1 MKNTFGNALAVTLFG
16 ESHGEETGVVLDGLA
31 PGIPVDAGAIERK
44 LLQRRPAGK
53 TGSGRREPDPFRIVS
68 GVFRGKTTGTPLCI
82 LIPNR
87 DAESEEYERTR
98 GLARPGHADYAAYLK
113 YHGFED
119 YRGGG
124 HASGRLTA
132 PLTAAGAIVEG
143 ALQAKGIRIGT
154 HIARLGGIADRPFS
168 EDPGALRDEI
178 LSLAEKRFAVL
189 DENAGEAMRRRI
201 EEAAEAG
208 DSVGGVLETA
218 AAGIPGGLGEPWF
231 DGVENA
237 LSRAL
242 FGIPAVKGIEFGGG
256 FGMADAPGSAWN
268 DAFRIRDGKIGT
280 ASNHNGGI
288 NGGVT
293 NGMPVLFRL
302 LVKPT
307 PSIPREQETV
317 DFLRG
322 EEAVLAVRGRHDPAV
337 LHRARPAVDAV
348 TAMVVYDL
356 LAGRY
361 GTDYFADV

>member
-1 MKNTFGNALAVTLFG
+1 MKNTFGSALAVTLFG
-16 ESHGEETGVVLDGLA
+16 ESHGEEIGVVLDGLA
-31 PGIPVDAGAIERK
+31 PGIPVDGAAIEKK
-44 LLQRRPAGK
+44 LLLRRPAGK

-68 GVFRGKTTGTPLCI
+68 GVFGGKTTGTPLCI

-87 DAESEEYERTR
+87 DAKSEEYERTR

-119 YRGGG
+119 YRGAG

-132 PLTAAGAIVEG
+132 PLAAAGAIVEG
-143 ALQAKGIRIGT
+143 ALKAKGIRIGT
-154 HIARLGGIADRPFS
+154 HIARLDGICDRSFP
-168 EDPGALRDEI
+168 EDAEELEGAI
-178 LSLAEKRFAVL
+178 LSLAEKSFAVL

-218 AAGIPGGLGEPWF
+218 AAGIPGGVGEPWF

-242 FGIPAVKGIEFGGG
+242 FGIPAVKGIEFGAG
-256 FGMADAPGSAWN
+256 FGMADARGSAWN
-268 DAFRIRDGKIGT
+268 DPFRMRDGKIRT
-280 ASNHNGGI
+280 VSNHNGGI

-293 NGMPVLFRL
+293 NGMPLLFRL

-307 PSIPREQETV
+307 PSIPREQKTV
-317 DFLRG
+317 DFLKR
-322 EEAVLAVRGRHDPAV
+322 EDAVLAVGGRHDPAI
-337 LHRARPAVDAV
+337 LHRACPAVDAV
-348 TAMVVYDL
+348 TAMVIYDL
-356 LAGRY
+356 LAVRFGIE
-361 GTDYFADV
+361 YFADV